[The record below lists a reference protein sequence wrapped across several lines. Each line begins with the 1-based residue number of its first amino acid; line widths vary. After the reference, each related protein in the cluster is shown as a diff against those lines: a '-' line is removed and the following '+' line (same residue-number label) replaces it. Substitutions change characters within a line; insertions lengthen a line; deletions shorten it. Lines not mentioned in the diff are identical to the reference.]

1 MTLNDLSQ
9 QIEATK
15 AHTLKSLK
23 HFEFSLGKIKKIPA
37 DFDLENLELLETY
50 ESFTSRFSRL
60 SDIFSKKLLRSLVL
74 KDDPSFKG
82 GFMDILNQSEKLG
95 FISDAR
101 KWWEI
106 RSLSNKEAHEY
117 TDEDL
122 RQYFNEIKRQ
132 SSFVIQEVSTLIKK
146 I

>member
-1 MTLNDLSQ
+1 MTLDDVSQ
-9 QIEATK
+9 QIKATRDHLLK
-15 AHTLKSLK
+15 ALNHL
-23 HFEFSLGKIKKIPA
+23 EFSFKKIGNIA
-37 DFDLENLELLETY
+37 DDFDLEDLELLETY
-50 ESFTSRFSRL
+50 ESFTSRFSRA

-101 KWWEI
+101 HWWEI
-106 RSLSNKEAHEY
+106 RSLRNKEAHEY
-117 TDEDL
+117 TEDNL
-122 RQYFNEIKRQ
+122 RQYFKEIKTQ
-132 SSFVIQEVSTLIKK
+132 SLFVIQEIKAIINK